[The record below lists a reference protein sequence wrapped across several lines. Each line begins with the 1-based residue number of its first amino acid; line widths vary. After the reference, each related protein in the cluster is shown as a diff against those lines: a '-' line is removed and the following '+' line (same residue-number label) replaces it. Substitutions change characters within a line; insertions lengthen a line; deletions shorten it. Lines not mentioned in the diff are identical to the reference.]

1 MKMKRKI
8 SCILLAAI
16 QCALLFS
23 VTLSAQNAESAAE
36 SDNQTA
42 VAENAPEDI
51 VHVTEGDKILSENNT
66 REFVVDIPANAV
78 YQFVLSFY
86 PAGDNVKSID
96 YALTVDGKLPFDG
109 ADTLR
114 ADCIWENDGEI
125 TTLSNH
131 DEVAPEIKYVN
142 APMEAFAYDVSGI
155 ITQPYQLTLSAGRHT
170 VSVKAVNQDFLLYG
184 IKLTAPQAS
193 PLYKD
198 YQEQYSFCEKYGG
211 EQIIIEGESAVRKN
225 AYSVSLNS
233 DAESARIT
241 PLNPV
246 ASSINY
252 IGGDSWNTPGQTLTW
267 EIEVPETGLYQIGAS
282 YKQSKIID
290 GFVYRQLKIDGVTP
304 FQEADELAFGYSA
317 GWQMN
322 TFGNDGEPYLFYLP
336 KGKHTISL
344 AVTLGNVSEVFS
356 RLQEIVANL
365 GDTYLDI
372 VMITGE
378 NPDTNRDYELHK
390 QIPDFENNLLRYKN
404 LIDELSADIDTV
416 YHINGEVTG
425 ALNNMSRILG
435 NMTSS
440 LYNSHLY
447 ISSYYSYYQTL
458 CSWLYDIKN
467 MSLSLDKLVL
477 FAPDSSINDCLPSFF
492 NRMAYSFKRFL
503 YSMANDY
510 STDSLTDGDAAS
522 LKLWVNW
529 GRDQVKVLNTLISK
543 SFSAKTGINVKVE
556 QVNATLVQ
564 GVISNNSPDLYLQLS
579 RTEPVN
585 LAMRGI
591 VYDLTQFDDFDE
603 VLTRFQPGAETP
615 YIYRSGVYALPD
627 SQTFNVLFY
636 RKDILD
642 ELKIKVPETWDEFLA
657 ATAAVQR
664 KNMNTYLPYTKITAA
679 DTVNTGVGG
688 LSIFPTMLLQKN
700 GNIYNSEYT
709 ETALDSP
716 VSIAVF
722 KYWTDYY
729 SRYSLD
735 ADTNFYQRFRIGTI
749 PLGIAPYTQ
758 YLTFAASAP
767 EIDGKWEIA
776 EIPGFIGE
784 DGKVSNICA
793 GAGSG
798 CLIMKSSKHKNEAW
812 EFLKWWTSA
821 DTQYEY
827 SSKLESVLGQLGRV
841 ATSNKEALARLSWDK
856 KSLSVI
862 LSQWSKVKEI
872 REIPGSYYVSRSVDQ
887 AFWAVYNDTSTPKE
901 AISEWAGVSN
911 KEIKRKTAEYAD
923 KKID

>member
-1 MKMKRKI
+1 M
-8 SCILLAAI
+8 LAAM
-16 QCALLFS
+16 QCILLFS
-23 VTLSAQNAESAAE
+23 VTLSAQNAEGIAE
-36 SDNQTA
+36 SGNQTA
-42 VAENAPEDI
+42 KAENAQEDI
-51 VHVTEGDKILSENNT
+51 VLVTDTYTVLSENDT
-66 REFVVDIPANAV
+66 KEFIVDIPADAA
-78 YQFVLSFY
+78 YCFILSFY
-86 PAGDNVKSID
+86 PTGDNMKGVN

-109 ADTLR
+109 ADALR
-114 ADCIWENDGEI
+114 ADCIWENDGKI
-125 TTLSNH
+125 TNLSNH
-131 DEVAPEIKYVN
+131 DEVAPEIKYVS

-155 ITQPYQLTLSAGRHT
+155 MTEPYRLSLSAGRHK
-170 VSVKAVNQDFLLYG
+170 VAVKAVNQDFQLYG
-184 IKLTAPQAS
+184 IKLTAPEAP

-198 YQEQYSFCEKYGG
+198 YLAQYSSAEKYAGK
-211 EQIIIEGESAVRKN
+211 QIVIEGEGAARKN

-233 DAESARIT
+233 DSESARIT
-241 PLNPV
+241 PLNPT

-252 IGGDSWNTPGQTLTW
+252 IGGSAWNIPGQTVIW
-267 EIEVPETGLYQIGAS
+267 DIEVPKTGLYQIGAS
-282 YKQSKIID
+282 FKQSTIID
-290 GFVYRQLKIDGVTP
+290 GFVYRQLKIDGKTP
-304 FQEADELAFGYSA
+304 FQEANELAFGYSA

-322 TFGNDGEPYLFYLP
+322 TFGNYDTEDYLFYLP
-336 KGKHTISL
+336 EGRHTLSL
-344 AVTLGNVSEVFS
+344 TVTLGNISEVFS
-356 RLQEIVANL
+356 RLQEIVTNL
-365 GDTYLDI
+365 GDMYLDI

-390 QIPDFENNLLRYKN
+390 QIPDFKNILLRYKK
-404 LIDELSADIDTV
+404 LIDGLSADIDSV

-477 FAPDSSINDCLPSFF
+477 FAPDSSINDCRPSFF

-591 VYDLTQFDDFDE
+591 VYDLTRFDDFDE

-688 LSIFPTMLLQKN
+688 LSIFPTMLLQK
-700 GNIYNSEYT
+700 GGSIYNSEYS
-709 ETALDSP
+709 ETALNSP

-735 ADTNFYQRFRIGTI
+735 ADANFYQRFRIGTI

-784 DGKVSNICA
+784 DGKISNICA

-798 CLIMKSSKHKNEAW
+798 CVIMKSSKHKDDAW

-827 SSKLESVLGQLGRV
+827 SAKLESVLGQLGRV
-841 ATSNKEALARLSWDK
+841 ATSNKDALLRLSWDK
-856 KSLSVI
+856 KSLFVI